1 MNFNFS
7 QKIKELRERANMTQ
21 TELAQEIGVSKSVIS
36 AYEKGIRNPSF
47 AVLQEMSNVFN
58 VPEAYFLAKNDE
70 EIKITV
76 DITDLTVQQQ
86 DLVQALI
93 RQFRYSNYKINNKEV

>member
-1 MNFNFS
+1 MKFNFS

-47 AVLQEMSNVFN
+47 SVLQELSTVFN
-58 VPEAYFLAKNDE
+58 VPEAYFLAGSDE
-70 EIKITV
+70 EIKIIV

-86 DLVQALI
+86 DLVQSLV
-93 RQFRYSNYKINNKEV
+93 RQFRLSNYKINELKG